1 MPQFLFPSPE
11 WHQSRPTPWL
21 WVGGVPRGAI
31 THYRALGMLLPGAG
45 VGGAVAGKLGLWA
58 RGAMF

>member
-11 WHQSRPTPWL
+11 WHQPRPTPWL
-21 WVGGVPRGAI
+21 WVGGVPWGAI
-31 THYRALGMLLPGAG
+31 THCRALGMLLPGAR
-45 VGGAVAGKLGLWA
+45 GGAVAGKLGLGA